1 MTIIAVYIGAAIAEI
16 GGCFCVLDVAPV
28 GPGAVV
34 RLDRNNQPGDLWHAP
49 HTR

>member
-1 MTIIAVYIGAAIAEI
+1 M
-16 GGCFCVLDVAPV
+16 FCVLDVAPV

-34 RLDRNNQPGDLWHAP
+34 GPDMNDQPGTLWHAP